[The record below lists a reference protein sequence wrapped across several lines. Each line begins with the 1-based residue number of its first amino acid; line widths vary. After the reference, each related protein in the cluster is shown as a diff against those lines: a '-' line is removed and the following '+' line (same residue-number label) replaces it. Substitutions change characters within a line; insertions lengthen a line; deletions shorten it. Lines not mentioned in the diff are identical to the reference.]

1 MVMNNSTYNQ
11 LNANLETLKLTQMQI
26 HLDEIRDFVTNNGLL
41 WSSIFVTLLTVKIMF
56 FYFCSYRASKGV
68 L

>member
-1 MVMNNSTYNQ
+1 MDTGEQIKMQQMIIEQ
-11 LNANLETLKLTQMQI
+11 LQAYIKVQ
-26 HLDEIRDFVTNNGLL
+26 DERMAEKDVL